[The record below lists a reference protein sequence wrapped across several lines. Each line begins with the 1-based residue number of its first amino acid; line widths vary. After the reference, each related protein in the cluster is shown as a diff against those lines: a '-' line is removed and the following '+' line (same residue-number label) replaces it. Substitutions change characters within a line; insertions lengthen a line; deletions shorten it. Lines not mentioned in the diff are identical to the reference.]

1 MLLTEHGIYARE
13 RRSEIDQAEWIYVQ
27 RQGPMSLSAGPGF
40 FKDLWT
46 RLFVRLSQLTYEH
59 ADLIV
64 TIFEG
69 NRQAQIRDGADPA
82 KTLVIPN
89 GVDIE
94 PLAALVPVPA
104 AGSEFRVGFVGRIVP
119 IKDVKTFLRA
129 FKILVEHLPG
139 ARAVLAGPTD
149 EDPDYVAECR
159 TLAATLGIQ
168 DRLEITGAVD
178 VREIYA
184 RLDAVAL
191 TSVSEGLPL
200 VVLEAGAAGLPMVAT
215 DVGACRELLQGR
227 DRADRARGPSGLV
240 TGVADP
246 GATSEALLTLARD
259 PGLRHEMGRVARE
272 RIRAHYQE
280 RDLVASYR
288 DIYQRLMAQA

>member
-1 MLLTEHGIYARE
+1 
-13 RRSEIDQAEWIYVQ
+13 EWIYVQ
-27 RQGPMSLSAGPGF
+27 RQGPMSLSGGPGF
-40 FKDLWT
+40 FKELWA

-69 NRQAQIRDGADPA
+69 NRQAQIRDGADPG

-89 GVDIE
+89 GVDVQ
-94 PLAALVPVPA
+94 PLAPLVAVPA
-104 AGSEFRVGFVGRIVP
+104 GPGEFRVGFVGRIVP

-129 FKILVEHLPG
+129 VKILVEHLPG
-139 ARAVLAGPTD
+139 ARAVLAGPID

-168 DRLEITGAVD
+168 DRIEITGAVD

-184 RLDAVAL
+184 RLDAIAL

-200 VVLEAGAAGLPMVAT
+200 VVLEAGAAGLPVVAT
-215 DVGACRELLQGR
+215 RVGAGR
-227 DRADRARGPSGLV
+227 GRLPGRGPADRAQGPGGLA
-240 TGVADP
+240 TGAARAGAP
-246 GATSEALLTLARD
+246 GRAR
-259 PGLRHEMGRVARE
+259 PFT
-272 RIRAHYQE
+272 
-280 RDLVASYR
+280 
-288 DIYQRLMAQA
+288 